1 MQTGY
6 TRTNRTN
13 IKLKCSEKVLTIA
26 VYPEERKYCKKI
38 DLPTEVDPKVSKAN
52 YKNEVLD
59 IILTKV
65 TKKNLK
71 GKSITID

>member
-6 TRTNRTN
+6 PRTN
-13 IKLKCSEKVLTIA
+13 IKLKFSEKVLTIA
-26 VYPEERKYCKKI
+26 VYAEEKKYCTKI
-38 DLPTEVDPKVSKAN
+38 ELLAEVDPKVSKAN
-52 YKNEVLD
+52 YKNDVLD

-71 GKSITID
+71 GKSISID